1 MAARSPMGRARAW
14 LLLLM
19 CLASFAAFP
28 ATAAG
33 ATVTAVVAGTG
44 GLGLWLKAAPDFSAA
59 RIAALPE
66 GLPVE
71 VLAGPELGG
80 NDRVWAKIRAGGD
93 TGWVV
98 ADFLAFTNE
107 PAAAPPPPALDLPAG
122 LTPGAWARVT
132 GTYPT
137 TGLRLRAA
145 AAPWND
151 LLHVIPEGTVIQIVD
166 GPTTGGNGN
175 PWFQVQVAGSF
186 GWVDATYLTGAAAPA
201 APPPAPPPPVE
212 TAPRRMPGFATGAWV
227 RVVDTYPA
235 SGLRLR
241 TVAAPTGTLLA
252 VLREG
257 SQLRILAGPMV
268 GGDGD
273 PWYRVT
279 DDDVTGWV
287 SGVYLTASSAP
298 RQAPPPADASAASGA
313 ALVASALKHVG
324 KPYGW
329 GATGPDR
336 FDCSGFVLYVVR
348 DTLGVDLPR
357 VSQDQA
363 FAGYHVDK
371 KDLIPGDLVFFAD
384 TYEPGVTHVGI
395 YLGNNRWIAA
405 QDEYTGVIVASLDD
419 PYWKVHYFGA
429 RRIT

>member
-1 MAARSPMGRARAW
+1 MSARLPTGRARAW
-14 LLLLM
+14 LLLLI
-19 CLASFAAFP
+19 LLVALSSYS
-28 ATAAG
+28 ATPAG
-33 ATVTAVVAGTG
+33 AASEAVVAGTG

-66 GLPVE
+66 GLPVQ
-71 VLAGPELGG
+71 VLAGPEPGG
-80 NDRVWAKIRAGGD
+80 NDRVWAKVRAAGD

-98 ADFLAFTNE
+98 ADFLSFTNDT
-107 PAAAPPPPALDLPAG
+107 ASSPPTVDAPAG
-122 LTPGAWARVT
+122 LAPGAWAQVT
-132 GTYPT
+132 GTFPT

-151 LLHVIPEGTVIQIVD
+151 LLHVIPEGTVIQIID

-175 PWFQVQVAGSF
+175 PWFQVQIAGAI
-186 GWVDATYLTGAAAPA
+186 GWVDGSYLIGAAAPA
-201 APPPAPPPPVE
+201 EPPPVPPSPPIE
-212 TAPRRMPGFATGAWV
+212 TAPRRTPGFGAGAWV
-227 RVVDTYPA
+227 QVVDTYPA

-241 TVAAPTGTLLA
+241 AAAAPTATLLA
-252 VLREG
+252 VFREG
-257 SQLRILAGPMV
+257 SQLRILAGPLT

-298 RQAPPPADASAASGA
+298 QPAPPPTDTSSARGG

-348 DTLGVDLPR
+348 ETLGMELPR

-395 YLGNNRWIAA
+395 YVGNNRWIAA